1 MNGEHLKIA
10 MMRRGMT
17 QADLAEET
25 LVSPATISHYVKG
38 KRGIYYET
46 LVAICKALNV
56 SADYLL
62 GLKEEME

>member
-10 MMRRGMT
+10 LMRRGMT

-25 LVSPATISHYVKG
+25 FVSPATISHYVKG
-38 KRGIYYET
+38 RRGIYFET

-62 GLKEEME
+62 GLKEDME